1 MIMSLTHGSF
11 PNGDRSNFNQ
21 TTDRP
26 GSDSRPEFQFQLVT
40 TEHRELTVNF
50 HRDETIGILKVSLI
64 SEILTNSIVHYFEFF
79 HKGKFI
85 SSGT

>member
-11 PNGDRSNFNQ
+11 PNGDRGNSNQ

-50 HRDETIGILKVSLI
+50 HRDETIGILKVSLN
-64 SEILTNSIVHYFEFF
+64 SKILI
-79 HKGKFI
+79 I
-85 SSGT
+85 